1 MDLAA
6 RIAAELGIQ
15 AERVASAVALLD
27 EGNTIPFLARYRKEQ
42 TGHLDEEQ
50 LRAISER
57 AEYLRNLE
65 ARRQEVLRSLEEQGV
80 LTPELAAAVLS
91 ADTLQRLEDVY
102 RPYRPK
108 RRTRGSVARDQG
120 LEPLA
125 AWLLEQ
131 ARIAIAA
138 SPEAIESFAARFV
151 NAEAGIDSID
161 TALAGARD
169 IIAEDAA
176 DDADVR
182 AHARRH
188 WMATATLVSQA
199 KHEKA
204 EQVFRDYCDYSEL
217 VRKMPPHRV
226 LAVNRG
232 EREGMLRVRLEAEAG
247 PVLQFMH
254 VRALGPTAMAGAT
267 AVAGAAAAH
276 VRAALEDGY
285 QRLLAPA
292 VERDVR
298 NALTEAAEEQAIK
311 VFAANLRALLLTAP
325 IRGKVV
331 MGVDPAYRTG
341 CKIAVVDAT
350 GKLLAVTVVYPTP
363 PQRKVEE
370 AERVLLNLIHQH
382 GVDVIAIGNGTA
394 SRETESFIAAML
406 RKLDGGAGRG
416 GDGQPV
422 RYVIVSEAGASVYS
436 ASPLARDEFPE
447 LDVAERSA
455 VSIARR
461 LQDPL
466 AELVKIEPKAIGVG
480 QYQHDV
486 AQARLARVL
495 DGVVESAVNSVGVDL
510 NTASAALLTRV
521 AGLTAAVAKNIVT
534 YREENGPFP
543 TRSELAKVSRLG
555 PKTFQQCAGF
565 LRVPG
570 GRRAFDNTAIHPESY
585 GAAAALLA
593 GLGYSDTDV
602 EGPGRAGLFTAL
614 AGIKSQPVALA
625 DWALR
630 LGVGEP
636 TLSDIIDSLARPGR
650 DPRDE
655 LPQPVLRSDVLTI
668 EQLRAGMLLEGT
680 VRNVVDFGAF
690 VDIGVGQDGLVH
702 VSQISD
708 GFIRHP
714 LDKLSVG
721 DIVGVEVL
729 AVDTARG
736 RISLACKPRL

>member
-1 MDLAA
+1 MELAA

-15 AERVASAVALLD
+15 AERVVSAVKLLD

-42 TGHLDEEQ
+42 TGNLDEEQ
-50 LRAISER
+50 LRTISER
-57 AEYLRNLE
+57 AEYLRNLDT
-65 ARRQEVLRSLEEQGV
+65 RRAEVLASLEEQGV
-80 LTPELAAAVLS
+80 LTPELAAAVG
-91 ADTLQRLEDVY
+91 AAATLQRLEDVY

-108 RRTRGSVARDQG
+108 RRTRASVAREQG

-125 AWLLEQ
+125 EWLLER
-131 ARIAIAA
+131 ARARGTAA
-138 SPEAIESFAARFV
+138 GEVAAGAVEAFAEQFVDAELGVESV
-151 NAEAGIDSID
+151 E

-169 IIAEDAA
+169 IIAEDVC

-188 WMATATLVSQA
+188 FTATAMLVAQA
-199 KHEKA
+199 KDEKA
-204 EQVFRDYCDYSEL
+204 EQVYRDYCDYSEL
-217 VRKMPPHRV
+217 VRKIPPHRV

-232 EREGMLRVRLEAEAG
+232 ERENMLRVKLEAEAD
-247 PVLQFMH
+247 PTLQFMQ
-254 VRALGPTAMAGAT
+254 VRTIGASAAG
-267 AVAGAAAAH
+267 GAAAAH
-276 VRAALEDGY
+276 VVAALDDGY
-285 QRLLAPA
+285 VRLLAPA

-325 IRGKVV
+325 IRGRVV

-363 PQRKVEE
+363 PQRRVEE
-370 AERVLLNLIHQH
+370 AERVLLRLIEEHR
-382 GVDVIAIGNGTA
+382 VDIITIGNGTA

-406 RKLDGGAGRG
+406 RKLDGGRRS
-416 GDGQPV
+416 DGQPV
-422 RYVIVSEAGASVYS
+422 RYVIVNEAGASVYS
-436 ASPLARDEFPE
+436 ASPIAREEFPE

-455 VSIARR
+455 ASIARR

-510 NTASAALLTRV
+510 NTASAALLGRV
-521 AGLTAAVAKNIVT
+521 AGLSAAVAKNVVAF
-534 YREENGPFP
+534 RNENGPFAS
-543 TRSELAKVSRLG
+543 RSELAGVSRLG

-585 GAAAALLA
+585 SAAAALLA
-593 GLGYSDTDV
+593 ELGYAETDI
-602 EGPGRAGLFTAL
+602 EGPGRAGLLAAL
-614 AGIKSQPVALA
+614 PGIKAPAALA
-625 DWALR
+625 DWARR

-636 TLSDIIDSLARPGR
+636 TLADIVDSLARPGR

-655 LPQPVLRSDVLTI
+655 LPQPVLRSDVLTL
-668 EQLRAGMLLEGT
+668 EQLKPGMLLEGT

-708 GFIRHP
+708 AFIRHP
-714 LDKLSVG
+714 LDKLAVG

-729 AVDTARG
+729 SVDTGRG
-736 RISLACKPRL
+736 RISLACRPRL